1 MSKRELDCEAIEPL
15 LAPYGEP
22 DCGPVLTAAE
32 RDLVSAHLER
42 CPACR
47 QTAQACASAC
57 AAVRANA
64 AALTEHAPPSLR
76 ARCLATADR
85 HGAPRRA
92 TRWLGWTAVGAVAA
106 ALLFVVLMP
115 AQAIATQLTV
125 DHVTCAKF
133 GPGRTQTR
141 TPAELER
148 LWRDTR
154 REEVAIPAG
163 SAADGLRLTG
173 LRRCFS
179 VRGGVAHVMYDQ
191 GGAPVSL
198 FILRGAGAGGTAA
211 SRELE
216 AVGHKAIL
224 WTSGSNTYML
234 IGRRGDLATT
244 ALHMQEEISE
254 RADQR

>member
-1 MSKRELDCEAIEPL
+1 
-15 LAPYGEP
+15 
-22 DCGPVLTAAE
+22 
-32 RDLVSAHLER
+32 
-42 CPACR
+42 
-47 QTAQACASAC
+47 
-57 AAVRANA
+57 
-64 AALTEHAPPSLR
+64 
-76 ARCLATADR
+76 R

-92 TRWLGWTAVGAVAA
+92 TRWIGWTAAGAAGV

-133 GPGRTQTR
+133 GPGRTLTR

-148 LWRDTR
+148 AWLDTR
-154 REEVAIPAG
+154 DEHVAIPAG
-163 SAADGLRLTG
+163 SAVDGLRLTG

-198 FILRGAGAGGTAA
+198 FILRGAGAGEPAV

-224 WTSGSNTYML
+224 WTAGSNTYML
-234 IGRRGDLATT
+234 IGRGAGLGAT
-244 ALHMQEEISE
+244 AAHMRREISE